1 MEKTVARDPLT
12 TARDDVSERSEC
24 RRAIIGQ
31 TCGRDDSFE
40 TTEAGKKQKS
50 PFLPLEW
57 ERDVKKWTN
66 GAVFVSGTLPVGRLI

>member
-1 MEKTVARDPLT
+1 MLHREKERHTKSLYSYRKKKATVAVMEKTVARDPLT

-40 TTEAGKKQKS
+40 TTEAGKNRRVLS
-50 PFLPLEW
+50 YL
-57 ERDVKKWTN
+57 
-66 GAVFVSGTLPVGRLI
+66 

>member
-40 TTEAGKKQKS
+40 TTEAGKNRRVLS
-50 PFLPLEW
+50 YL
-57 ERDVKKWTN
+57 
-66 GAVFVSGTLPVGRLI
+66 